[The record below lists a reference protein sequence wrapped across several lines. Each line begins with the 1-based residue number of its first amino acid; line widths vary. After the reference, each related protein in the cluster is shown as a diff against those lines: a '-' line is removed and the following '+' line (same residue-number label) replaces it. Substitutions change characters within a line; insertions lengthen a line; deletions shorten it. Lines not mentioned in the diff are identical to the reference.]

1 MSHGGKLT
9 TLACHLTKKVN
20 QAEELT
26 YLSTNIGYL
35 LMGCPAEPVQL
46 MPIKNTQGKAPER
59 VYHRNGA
66 ILKLK
71 LA

>member
-1 MSHGGKLT
+1 ML
-9 TLACHLTKKVN
+9 CRPTKRVK
-20 QAEELT
+20 AEELT

-46 MPIKNTQGKAPER
+46 VPIKNTQGKAPDT

-66 ILKLK
+66 ILKPE
-71 LA
+71 LAWNC